1 MSKIFFIGNTE
12 SPYFGEIVQKI
23 VLTGNDLIM
32 NLDSYKQLL
41 RLKLEKDFDYASIK
55 TWSCDDNFSDYHV
68 KSQIRGL
75 FPFLYPDT
83 IDRHAMKRLLN
94 LSTQAHRGLGGFRL
108 GFGVQE
114 ELFDLFLAHTCGA
127 NEIVYFDLLTSL
139 QLLNPVN
146 QLEYRKQSYEFLRFV
161 NKEEMEISDQI
172 MALRRYRI
180 INSIPFYES
189 FSARYDYPKLITH
202 LVFE

>member
-114 ELFDLFLAHTCGA
+114 ELFDLFRLSLKSS
-127 NEIVYFDLLTSL
+127 NISSIILPRINIIV
-139 QLLNPVN
+139 V
-146 QLEYRKQSYEFLRFV
+146 
-161 NKEEMEISDQI
+161 
-172 MALRRYRI
+172 I
-180 INSIPFYES
+180 INYFNKKSQE
-189 FSARYDYPKLITH
+189 LIKISK
-202 LVFE
+202 